1 MFRDIFGI
9 TDTKR
14 NLLSRTPSQKCCPLA
29 DPVRDLHTNKR
40 NWKSV
45 TGNSLQINFLRF
57 NGLFA
62 GCWQNVH
69 KQVLSV
75 ACFLLEAENKARRL
89 NCGHVFRHT
98 ITLSCS
104 NAEDYVQN
112 VDNCECFDAW
122 LRLDIRRPVC
132 EICNQRST
140 NNTIKN
146 LMHVILWLADTLF
159 RVMEEQQETTVVE
172 NTDCR
177 KHGKLVAAGTH
188 SL

>member
-1 MFRDIFGI
+1 M
-9 TDTKR
+9 
-14 NLLSRTPSQKCCPLA
+14 A
-29 DPVRDLHTNKR
+29 DPVRDLHTYKR

-45 TGNSLQINFLRF
+45 IGNSLQIKFLRF

-62 GCWQNVH
+62 GCWQKVH

-75 ACFLLEAENKARRL
+75 ACFLLGAENKARRL
-89 NCGHVFRHT
+89 NCGRVFQHT
-98 ITLSCS
+98 TTLSCS
-104 NAEDYVQN
+104 NTEDYAQN
-112 VDNCECFDAW
+112 VDKCECFDAW

-140 NNTIKN
+140 NNAIKN
-146 LMHVILWLADTLF
+146 LPVILWLADTLL

-172 NTDCR
+172 NPDCR
-177 KHGKLVAAGTH
+177 KHRKLVAAGTH